1 MPLMEGAAPESHG
14 GGPVGIL
21 LVHGFT
27 GSPKSMKPWA
37 KAAVEQGYTTA
48 VPRLPGHGTSWQ
60 EMNRTRWTD
69 WYAEAN
75 RALDEMV
82 EQCDTVF
89 VFGMSMGGSIALRMA
104 EERGEDIAGIALV
117 NPAVFTKRPDRFLLP
132 YLQRVVPAFPG
143 ISNDIKKPDQDE
155 GAYTKIPLKAAYSLT
170 ELWTKTKDNLGKI
183 HLPIIIFTSTE
194 DHVVE
199 PENSEYIMEHV
210 NSTDR
215 TQIILDDSYHV
226 ATLDNEADRIFSESL
241 DFVKR
246 LA

>member
-1 MPLMEGAAPESHG
+1 MPLIEGAAPESHE

-21 LVHGFT
+21 ILHGFT

-37 KAAVEQGYTTA
+37 NFLAERGYTTA

-75 RALDEMV
+75 RALDELKGKC
-82 EQCDTVF
+82 ETVF
-89 VFGMSMGGSIALRMA
+89 VFGLSMGGSLTLRIA
-104 EERGEDIAGIALV
+104 EERGDDVTGIAVV

-132 YLQRVVPAFPG
+132 YLQRFVPAFPG

-170 ELWTKTKDNLGKI
+170 DLWSLTKSDLGRI
-183 HLPIIIFTSTE
+183 HIPTLVFTSAD

-199 PENSEYIMEHV
+199 PENSEWIMEHV

-215 TQIILDDSYHV
+215 TQIMLNDSYHV
-226 ATLDNEADRIFSESL
+226 ATLDNETELIFSESL
-241 DFVKR
+241 NFIER